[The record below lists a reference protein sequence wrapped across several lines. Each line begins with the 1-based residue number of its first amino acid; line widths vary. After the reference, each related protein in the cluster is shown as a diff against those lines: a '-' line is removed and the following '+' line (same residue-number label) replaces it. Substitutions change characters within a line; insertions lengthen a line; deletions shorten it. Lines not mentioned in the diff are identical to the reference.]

1 LNEASRKLTILIV
14 ALIVIALNMAT
25 FVSAYPQMFQSAPNK
40 ARDFSGYYVAAWRL
54 FFNPTKIYAGVAP
67 PGDYPISPRP
77 STYRYA
83 PSLLLLASPFLFF
96 NYQTAMILF
105 NLIQLFL
112 LPVMAIMIYRILQGR
127 NLLLVS
133 TVLVLVL
140 LQPLPGLLDVFQ
152 TWRWHQVLAVI
163 NTGSLA
169 NVKDTFSWSYYYNW
183 IDGNAKVLT
192 TCLLLSCFY
201 FGRILRP
208 YSSGFFLGLAFF
220 DPRFALLSLPL
231 GFVYNRTVIRPF
243 LAGMLGTLLASN
255 FLIFYHSIGLQFV
268 KSIVYH
274 PTGFYAYSWIPF
286 YAIIGLTLIN
296 YRQIISL
303 LRESIQALRRRVER
317 DRFKTIDVTQ
327 QITVAAEM

>member
-1 LNEASRKLTILIV
+1 MNETSRKVTIAIV
-14 ALIVIALNMAT
+14 AFIVIALNVAT
-25 FVSAYPQMFQSAPNK
+25 FISAYPQMFQSAPNK
-40 ARDFSGYYVAAWRL
+40 ARDFSAYYVAAWRL
-54 FFNPTKIYAGVAP
+54 FFNPAKIYAGVAP

-83 PSLLLLASPFLFF
+83 PSFLLLASPFLFF

-112 LPVMAIMIYRILQGR
+112 LPFMALMIYRILQGR

-133 TVLVLVL
+133 TVLVLIL
-140 LQPLPGLLDVFQ
+140 LQPLPGLLDIFQ
-152 TWRWHQVLAVI
+152 TWRWHQVLGVI

-192 TCLLLSCFY
+192 TFLLLSCFY

-208 YSSGFFLGLAFF
+208 YTSGFFLGLACF

-231 GFVYNRTVIRPF
+231 GFACNRTVIRPF

-255 FLIFYHSIGLQFV
+255 FLILYHSMGFQFV

-286 YAIIGLTLIN
+286 YAIVGLTLTN
-296 YRQIISL
+296 YREIITL
-303 LRESIQALRRRVER
+303 LRESIYGLRRYVER
-317 DRFKTIDVTQ
+317 DRFKSIDVTQ
-327 QITVAAEM
+327 QVAVASKQ